1 MLKNCIA
8 DYAPLASLNLPLN
21 PNEVVYH
28 SFRVNL
34 MQPQSLG
41 YRPLS
46 DQEFAAHFTN
56 HRLVLQP
63 LSMADTPSSTGVED
77 SLQQEFALAEV
88 DQVKVVR
95 SLFLQCFVKIS
106 FKAANQP
113 CLYLA
118 VQAFP
123 QPGARSSS
131 GQRSEDLV
139 HLVNGLLTLN
149 HPLLNS
155 TSFPSQEGGL
165 TLVSFSLPGCRPCN
179 EMAKV
184 LGAIAETHG
193 DQITLVKVDAQK
205 EEHTALRYGVNSF
218 PTVLM
223 VERGVVINQIVG
235 AIPKSI
241 VLKLL
246 RRSLPS
252 LATT

>member
-8 DYAPLASLNLPLN
+8 DYAPLASLTLPLH
-21 PNEVVYH
+21 PGEVVYH
-28 SFRVNL
+28 SFQVTL
-34 MQPQSLG
+34 MAPQRLG
-41 YRPLS
+41 YRPVS
-46 DQEFAAHFTN
+46 DQDLGAHFTN
-56 HRLVLQP
+56 QRLVLQP
-63 LSMADTPSSTGVED
+63 LSMVDTPSGTGVKD

-95 SLFLQCFVKIS
+95 SLFLQSFVQVS
-106 FKAANQP
+106 FKTPNQP

-118 VQAFP
+118 VRAFP
-123 QPGARSSS
+123 QPGAAPSS
-131 GQRSEDLV
+131 GHRSEDLV

-149 HPLLNS
+149 HPFLS
-155 TSFPSQEGGL
+155 TAPFPAREGGL
-165 TLVSFSLPGCRPCN
+165 TLVSFSLPGCRPCS

-184 LGAIAETHG
+184 LGAIAEAYG
-193 DQITLVKVDAQK
+193 DQLTLVKVDAQK
-205 EEHTALRYGVNSF
+205 EEQTALSYGVNSF